1 MENKECA
8 ICYEE
13 IGKTNQCVTPC
24 GHEFCFKCMI
34 KSFQT
39 NETCP
44 LCRSTYL
51 EKDEC
56 LQYDSEE
63 DFDDNS
69 DDETIYDDD
78 EYESPD
84 QYLYSL
90 DNITQFTT
98 LAKPIIIVD
107 KLEQKGYAMEDILSF
122 YMGRIDRTNRKYTQ
136 SYVRKLKDD
145 IYSII
150 LEADKEQKN
159 ALMENYAMRD
169 EDTRSD
175 KLIDADVFDTC
186 PEIDLHS
193 LFN

>member
-24 GHEFCFKCMI
+24 GHEFCVKCMI

-51 EKDEC
+51 EEDEC
-56 LQYDSEE
+56 LQSDSED
-63 DFDDNS
+63 DFDDS

-78 EYESPD
+78 GYESPN
-84 QYLYSL
+84 QYLYSI

-145 IYSII
+145 IDSIVM
-150 LEADKEQKN
+150 ESDKEQK
-159 ALMENYAMRD
+159 MR
-169 EDTRSD
+169 
-175 KLIDADVFDTC
+175 
-186 PEIDLHS
+186 
-193 LFN
+193 

>member
-1 MENKECA
+1 MENNECA

-39 NETCP
+39 NDTCP
-44 LCRSTYL
+44 MCRSTYL

-56 LQYDSEE
+56 LHSDSED
-63 DFDDNS
+63 DFDDS
-69 DDETIYDDD
+69 DDETLYDDD
-78 EYESPD
+78 EYVSPD

-90 DNITQFTT
+90 DNITQYAT
-98 LAKPIIIVD
+98 LAKPKTITD
-107 KLEQKGYAMEDILSF
+107 QLEQKGYAMEDILSF
-122 YMGRIDRTNRKYTQ
+122 YMGRIDRTNSKYTQ

-145 IYSII
+145 IESIV
-150 LEADKEQKN
+150 LEADKEQER
-159 ALMENYAMRD
+159 ALMENYMMRD

-175 KLIDADVFDTC
+175 KLIDADVFDMC
-186 PEIDLHS
+186 PDIDLHS